1 MQSLCNA
8 AQAFATISFGHSQL
22 HVYTDH
28 AMSCLFCKIVEG
40 QIPSTAVYQD
50 ELAYAFA
57 DINPKAP
64 VHVLI
69 VPREHFDSLDEAGLD
84 DTDVAKRALL
94 GHLLWAAAEIARQKG
109 LAKGYRVVVNTGPDG
124 GQTVD
129 HLHLHLMGGRMMTW
143 PPG

>member
-1 MQSLCNA
+1 
-8 AQAFATISFGHSQL
+8 
-22 HVYTDH
+22 
-28 AMSCLFCKIVEG
+28 MSCLFCKIVEG
-40 QIPSTAVYQD
+40 EIPSTPVYQD
-50 ELAYAFA
+50 ELVYAFA

-69 VPREHFDSLDEAGLD
+69 VPREHFDSLDKAGQD
-84 DTDVAKRALL
+84 KRALL
-94 GHLLWAAAEIARQKG
+94 GHLLWAAAEIARKKG